1 MTVKLVMPEVPPI
14 FKSALE
20 ACIKLPVPVKLDETV
35 NPPEAV
41 MLFVVPVVLFIVKFE
56 KIVAFPLIDEVA
68 AEKV

>member
-1 MTVKLVMPEVPPI
+1 MPEVPPI